1 MTGRATNAMLLHGAA
16 PRGRDQSR
24 CPRGAPGLARAAPPQ
39 LDGTAFLCVRL
50 WCYLPHYAH
59 VPPICFPPH
68 RSCRRAERGWP
79 SYSAPGRCGPVQS
92 GRESGVPALRPSGR
106 RVPAARP
113 RPGCYSRLTRLG

>member
-50 WCYLPHYAH
+50 WCYLRTYLLRT
-59 VPPICFPPH
+59 VPLADIKGYIVE
-68 RSCRRAERGWP
+68 RA
-79 SYSAPGRCGPVQS
+79 
-92 GRESGVPALRPSGR
+92 
-106 RVPAARP
+106 
-113 RPGCYSRLTRLG
+113 